1 VELETRLH
9 PRLLSAAKLK
19 LRTSKWPIST
29 TESGRTVSPNWPTK
43 STRLCTC
50 GPNYLRSD
58 HYAPLIRDQLPQ
70 SVDWEKKGRRCD
82 WLGVV
87 APHEQLSTEGCST
100 FKKKKNGDRAKPCN
114 ATHTLPLASNQN
126 QLSGYCMGRD
136 MQKHSEKKNQACD
149 ADNRIVAI
157 RFESS

>member
-1 VELETRLH
+1 MTNKHNRIGQNRFTKLTNEEYQAVYLW
-9 PRLLSAAKLK
+9 AKLD
-19 LRTSKWPIST
+19 
-29 TESGRTVSPNWPTK
+29 
-43 STRLCTC
+43 
-50 GPNYLRSD
+50 LRSD